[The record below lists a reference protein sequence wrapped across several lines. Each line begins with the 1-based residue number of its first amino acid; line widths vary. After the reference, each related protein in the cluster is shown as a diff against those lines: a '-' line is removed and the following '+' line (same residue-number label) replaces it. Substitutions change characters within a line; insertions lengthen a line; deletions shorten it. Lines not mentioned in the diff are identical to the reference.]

1 MLKTLIAVIEKA
13 SVNFSGGLNVL
24 TGETGAGKSIVVDS
38 INAIMG
44 ERTSRELVRYGADNA
59 YVSAYFD
66 DICDSALNKLKEFD
80 IELEDDN
87 SLLITRKISA
97 NGKSLCKV
105 NGKTVTVSMLKEI
118 CSYLVNVHGQ
128 HDSQA
133 LLNPDLQ
140 YNYIDMLLED
150 KSVLS
155 DYKET
160 FKKLISVRRKL
171 KSFAKDE
178 DNKESLLELLNF
190 QIEELEKADIKV
202 GEREELTQKRTLI
215 QKSEDIIKSLNL
227 AISVINGDDENIGI
241 EQACADVSRTLF
253 KFDETKD
260 VYDVFNDI
268 NDKLELA
275 KDKAEALLLSIDFS
289 PEEIEMIDEKLDLYY
304 KFSNKYGQ
312 TEQEMLDYLEKAKEK
327 RNSIL
332 FADEELNRLNEEYEN
347 LLNITVKLADKLSVE
362 RKKTAKIFEEKVKQ
376 ELAFL
381 DMPKMQFYVDFNKGN
396 LSSTGYD
403 KIEFLIS
410 ANPGEPPKSLSK
422 VASGGELSRIMLAI
436 KNIISYNDTI
446 GTLIFDEIDTG
457 VSGRASQKIGLKLKS
472 VSKNTQVICVTHSA
486 QIASNADE
494 HFLIQKKFNDNK
506 TFTCVTP
513 LDFEGRKQE
522 LARIMGGLE
531 ITDTKCRGIIKSEFM
546 QRLTMGVNI
555 EQKIESPTCAAVLL

>member
-1 MLKTLIAVIEKA
+1 MLKTLDIENIAVIEKA

-155 DYKET
+155 DYKKT

-202 GEREELTQKRTLI
+202 GEREELTQKRALI

-531 ITDTKCRGIIKSEFM
+531 ITDT
-546 QRLTMGVNI
+546 
-555 EQKIESPTCAAVLL
+555 LLQSAEELLNQNLRSD

>member
-1 MLKTLIAVIEKA
+1 MLKTLDIENIAVIEKA

-80 IELEDDN
+80 IELEEDN

-190 QIEELEKADIKV
+190 QIEELEKAGIKV
-202 GEREELTQKRTLI
+202 GEREELTQKRALI

-347 LLNITVKLADKLSVE
+347 LLNITVKLADKLSAE
-362 RKKTAKIFEEKVKQ
+362 RKKTAKIFEENVKQ

-410 ANPGEPPKSLSK
+410 ANPGEPPKSLSR

-531 ITDTKCRGIIKSEFM
+531 ITDT
-546 QRLTMGVNI
+546 
-555 EQKIESPTCAAVLL
+555 LLQSAEELLNQNLCSD

>member
-1 MLKTLIAVIEKA
+1 MLKTLDIENIAVIEKA
-13 SVNFSGGLNVL
+13 SVDFSGGLNVL

-38 INAIMG
+38 INTIMG

-80 IELEDDN
+80 IELEEDN

-202 GEREELTQKRTLI
+202 GEREELTQKRALI

-362 RKKTAKIFEEKVKQ
+362 RKKTAKVFEENVKQ

-531 ITDTKCRGIIKSEFM
+531 ITDT
-546 QRLTMGVNI
+546 
-555 EQKIESPTCAAVLL
+555 LLQSAEELLNQNLCSD

>member
-1 MLKTLIAVIEKA
+1 MLKTLDIENIAVIEKA
-13 SVNFSGGLNVL
+13 SVDFSGGLNVL

-80 IELEDDN
+80 IELEEDN

-202 GEREELTQKRTLI
+202 GEREELTQKRALI

-362 RKKTAKIFEEKVKQ
+362 RKKTAKIFEENVKQ

-381 DMPKMQFYVDFNKGN
+381 DMPKMQFYVDFSKGN

-531 ITDTKCRGIIKSEFM
+531 ITDT
-546 QRLTMGVNI
+546 
-555 EQKIESPTCAAVLL
+555 LLQSAEELLNQNLCSD

>member
-1 MLKTLIAVIEKA
+1 MLKTLDIENIAVIEKA
-13 SVNFSGGLNVL
+13 SVDFSGGLNVL

-66 DICDSALNKLKEFD
+66 DICDSALNKLKKFD
-80 IELEDDN
+80 IELEEDN

-140 YNYIDMLLED
+140 YNYIDMLLKD

-202 GEREELTQKRTLI
+202 GEREELTKKRALI

-268 NDKLELA
+268 NDKLELD
-275 KDKAEALLLSIDFS
+275 KDKAEGLLLSIDFS

-362 RKKTAKIFEEKVKQ
+362 RKKTAKVFEENVKQ

-531 ITDTKCRGIIKSEFM
+531 ITDT
-546 QRLTMGVNI
+546 
-555 EQKIESPTCAAVLL
+555 LLQSAEELLNQNLCSD

>member
-1 MLKTLIAVIEKA
+1 MLKTLDIENIAVIEKA

-80 IELEDDN
+80 IELEEDN

-202 GEREELTQKRTLI
+202 GEREELTQKRALI

-312 TEQEMLDYLEKAKEK
+312 TEQEMLDYLEKAKER

-531 ITDTKCRGIIKSEFM
+531 ITDT
-546 QRLTMGVNI
+546 
-555 EQKIESPTCAAVLL
+555 LLQSAEELLNQNLCSD

>member
-1 MLKTLIAVIEKA
+1 MLKTLDIENIAVIEKA
-13 SVNFSGGLNVL
+13 SVDFSGGLNVL

-44 ERTSRELVRYGADNA
+44 ERTSRDLVRYGADNA

-66 DICDSALNKLKEFD
+66 DICDSALNKLKKFD
-80 IELEDDN
+80 IELEEDN

-202 GEREELTQKRTLI
+202 GEREELTQKRALI

-347 LLNITVKLADKLSVE
+347 LLNITVKLADKLSAE
-362 RKKTAKIFEEKVKQ
+362 RKKTAKVFEENVKQ

-531 ITDTKCRGIIKSEFM
+531 ITDT
-546 QRLTMGVNI
+546 
-555 EQKIESPTCAAVLL
+555 LLQSAEELLNQNLCSD

>member
-1 MLKTLIAVIEKA
+1 MLKTLDIENIAVIEKA

-80 IELEDDN
+80 IELEEDN

-190 QIEELEKADIKV
+190 QSEELEKADIKV

-347 LLNITVKLADKLSVE
+347 LLNITVKLADKLSAE
-362 RKKTAKIFEEKVKQ
+362 RKKTAKIFEENVKQ

-531 ITDTKCRGIIKSEFM
+531 ITDT
-546 QRLTMGVNI
+546 
-555 EQKIESPTCAAVLL
+555 LLQSAEELLNQNLCSD

>member
-1 MLKTLIAVIEKA
+1 MLKTLDIENIAVIEKA
-13 SVNFSGGLNVL
+13 SVDFSGGLNVL

-80 IELEDDN
+80 IELEEDN
-87 SLLITRKISA
+87 SLLITRKISS

-155 DYKET
+155 NYKEA

-178 DNKESLLELLNF
+178 DDKESLLELLNF

-202 GEREELTQKRTLI
+202 GEREELTKKRALI
-215 QKSEDIIKSLNL
+215 QKSEDIIKSLDL

-362 RKKTAKIFEEKVKQ
+362 RKKTAKVFEENVKQ

-494 HFLIQKKFNDNK
+494 HFLIQKKFDENK
-506 TFTCVTP
+506 TFTSVTP

-531 ITDTKCRGIIKSEFM
+531 ITDT
-546 QRLTMGVNI
+546 
-555 EQKIESPTCAAVLL
+555 LLQSAEELLNQNLCSD

>member
-1 MLKTLIAVIEKA
+1 MLKTLDIENIAVIEKA
-13 SVNFSGGLNVL
+13 SVDFSGGLNVL

-66 DICDSALNKLKEFD
+66 DICDSALNKLKKFD
-80 IELEDDN
+80 IELEEDN

-202 GEREELTQKRTLI
+202 GEREELTKKRALI

-362 RKKTAKIFEEKVKQ
+362 RKKTAKVFEENVKQ

-522 LARIMGGLE
+522 IARIMGGLE
-531 ITDTKCRGIIKSEFM
+531 ITDT
-546 QRLTMGVNI
+546 
-555 EQKIESPTCAAVLL
+555 LLQSAEELLNQNLCSD

>member
-1 MLKTLIAVIEKA
+1 MLKTLDIENIAVIEKA
-13 SVNFSGGLNVL
+13 SVDFSGGLNVL

-80 IELEDDN
+80 IELEEDN

-202 GEREELTQKRTLI
+202 GEREELTKKRALI
-215 QKSEDIIKSLNL
+215 QKSEDVIKSLNL

-347 LLNITVKLADKLSVE
+347 LLNITVKLADKLSAE
-362 RKKTAKIFEEKVKQ
+362 RKKTAKIFEENVKQ

-531 ITDTKCRGIIKSEFM
+531 ITDT
-546 QRLTMGVNI
+546 
-555 EQKIESPTCAAVLL
+555 LLQSAEELLNQNLCSD

>member
-1 MLKTLIAVIEKA
+1 MLKTLDIENIAVIEKA
-13 SVNFSGGLNVL
+13 SVDFSGGLNVL

-80 IELEDDN
+80 IELEEDN

-202 GEREELTQKRTLI
+202 GEREELTKKRALI

-312 TEQEMLDYLEKAKEK
+312 TEQEMLNYLEKAKEK

-347 LLNITVKLADKLSVE
+347 LLNITVKLADKLSAE
-362 RKKTAKIFEEKVKQ
+362 RKKTAKIFEENVKQ

-494 HFLIQKKFNDNK
+494 HFLIQKKFNNNK

-531 ITDTKCRGIIKSEFM
+531 ITDT
-546 QRLTMGVNI
+546 
-555 EQKIESPTCAAVLL
+555 LLQSAEELLNQNLCSN

>member
-1 MLKTLIAVIEKA
+1 MLKTLDIENIAVIEKA

-80 IELEDDN
+80 IELEEDN

-202 GEREELTQKRTLI
+202 GEREELTQKRALI

-289 PEEIEMIDEKLDLYY
+289 PEEIEVIDEKLDLYY

-347 LLNITVKLADKLSVE
+347 LLNITVKLADKLSAE
-362 RKKTAKIFEEKVKQ
+362 RKKTAKIFEENVKQ

-531 ITDTKCRGIIKSEFM
+531 ITDT
-546 QRLTMGVNI
+546 
-555 EQKIESPTCAAVLL
+555 LLQSAEELLNQNLCSD

>member
-1 MLKTLIAVIEKA
+1 MLKTLDIENIAVIEKA

-80 IELEDDN
+80 IELEEDN

-202 GEREELTQKRTLI
+202 GEREELTKKRALI
-215 QKSEDIIKSLNL
+215 KKSEDIIKSLNL

-312 TEQEMLDYLEKAKEK
+312 TEQEMLDYLEKAKER

-347 LLNITVKLADKLSVE
+347 LLNITVKLADKLSAE
-362 RKKTAKIFEEKVKQ
+362 RKKTAKIFEEKVKK

-531 ITDTKCRGIIKSEFM
+531 ITDT
-546 QRLTMGVNI
+546 
-555 EQKIESPTCAAVLL
+555 LLQSAEELLNQNLCSD

>member
-1 MLKTLIAVIEKA
+1 MLKTLDIENIAVIEKA
-13 SVNFSGGLNVL
+13 SVDFSGGLNVL

-80 IELEDDN
+80 IELEEDN
-87 SLLITRKISA
+87 SLLITRKISS

-155 DYKET
+155 DYKEA

-178 DNKESLLELLNF
+178 DDKESLLELLNF

-202 GEREELTQKRTLI
+202 GEREELTKKRALI

-332 FADEELNRLNEEYEN
+332 FADEELNKLNEEYEN

-362 RKKTAKIFEEKVKQ
+362 RKKTAKVFEENVKQ

-494 HFLIQKKFNDNK
+494 HFLIQKKFDENK
-506 TFTCVTP
+506 TFTSVTP

-522 LARIMGGLE
+522 LARIMGGLK
-531 ITDTKCRGIIKSEFM
+531 ITDTLLQSAEELLNQNLCSE
-546 QRLTMGVNI
+546 
-555 EQKIESPTCAAVLL
+555 